1 MSDESPFESITLT
14 NQAVLL
20 TVAELAR
27 QNETPV
33 QTHAIRKHCR
43 ERLADVDLEVIGTIS
58 EADVIRSLYRLE
70 DEDLVD
76 EAHPSETSPTG
87 KGRPAYTLAVSETA
101 VYDGVAAELRE
112 TIAES

>member
-27 QNETPV
+27 RDETPV
-33 QTHAIRKHCR
+33 QTHHIRKHCR
-43 ERLADVDLEVIGTIS
+43 ERLADVDTKIVGTIS

-70 DEDLVD
+70 DEDFVD

-87 KGRPAYTLAVSETA
+87 KGRPAYTLAVSETV
-101 VYDGVAAELRE
+101 VYNGVDEELRE
-112 TIAES
+112 TITD